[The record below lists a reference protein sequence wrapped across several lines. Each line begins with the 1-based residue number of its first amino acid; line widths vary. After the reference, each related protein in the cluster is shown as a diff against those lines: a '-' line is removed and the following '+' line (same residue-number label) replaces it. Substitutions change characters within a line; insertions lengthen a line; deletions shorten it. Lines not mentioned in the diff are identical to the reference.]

1 MRSQT
6 CGQVN
11 ATHVG
16 DTVQLC
22 GWVNKRRDHGGV
34 IFVDLRDRDGLVQV
48 VFDPDT
54 PDVFALAEQLRNE
67 FVIRLSGRVRPRPEG
82 TVNPELSSGEIEV
95 LGLELEILN
104 RSETPPFQL
113 DDDDVGEEHRLRYQP
128 EFTQLDI
135 EMSFVEEEDVMSLM
149 EAMIR
154 QVFKT
159 QLDVDLA
166 NPFPRMTYAES
177 IERFGVDRPDLRVPM
192 EMVTVSDLVADIDF
206 KVFSARRRSRAC
218 SSAPAPRTAT

>member
-54 PDVFALAEQLRNE
+54 PEVFALAEQLRNE
-67 FVIRLSGRVRPRPEG
+67 FVIRMSGRVRPRPEG

-113 DDDDVGEEHRLRYQP
+113 DDNDVGEEHRLRFRY
-128 EFTQLDI
+128 I
-135 EMSFVEEEDVMSLM
+135 
-149 EAMIR
+149 
-154 QVFKT
+154 
-159 QLDVDLA
+159 DL
-166 NPFPRMTYAES
+166 R
-177 IERFGVDRPDLRVPM
+177 RPDAVKRLKLRHAAIA
-192 EMVTVSDLVADIDF
+192 EM
-206 KVFSARRRSRAC
+206 R
-218 SSAPAPRTAT
+218 